1 MAQAALL
8 NAAARDPLAVIP
20 WALAVLGDLVVP
32 DDSPAANISSPT
44 QSEAEGLADSILGL
58 PQIARSDAWLASSR
72 AEEDAASSQV
82 MAFRVLGLVPRAP
95 QWVSYAEVID
105 ALAQAAGT
113 RAEWED
119 QRKLR
124 RQLVDAARDSAED
137 AGEALDAIMERA
149 EDIVR
154 KVKPPSGFQIGIGA
168 ILGILAALYVVTRG

>member
-1 MAQAALL
+1 MAQASLL
-8 NAAARDPLAVIP
+8 NAAQRDPLAVIP

-58 PQIARSDAWLASSR
+58 PQLGRSDAFLASTR
-72 AEEDAASSQV
+72 AEEDAANSQV
-82 MAFRVLGLVPRAP
+82 MAFRIMGLIPRAP

-119 QRKLR
+119 QKSLR
-124 RQLVDAARDSAED
+124 RQLVDAARASGED
-137 AGEALDAIMERA
+137 IEEALDEIMEKA
-149 EDIVR
+149 ENII
-154 KVKPPSGFQIGIGA
+154 KNAKPPSGFQIGIGA
-168 ILGILAALYVVTRG
+168 ILGILVALYVVTRG